1 MPCRRPALQFQTEG
15 PVSVHL
21 VNHHHGQPDSL
32 VYRLPAALKLGVA
45 LVIIVATVLA
55 PIQWLAWF
63 IGVAVLLVLA
73 AGLSRLPLF
82 FLFRRLL
89 VLSPFVLGVVLVNVF
104 QPAGRDR
111 WLAVAIKS
119 VFCLLTVILVS
130 NTTPFSQILRVLK
143 SIRVPALLI
152 TTLALMHRYLFVLMD
167 ESERMRRARASRTF
181 TRGRRF
187 HWNTLATVVGQLFIR
202 ASERAERIYDAM
214 CARGWK

>member
-1 MPCRRPALQFQTEG
+1 
-15 PVSVHL
+15 VSVHL

-55 PIQWLAWF
+55 PIQWRAWF
-63 IGVAVLLVLA
+63 IGVAMLLVLT
-73 AGLSRLPLF
+73 AGLSGLPLF

-89 VLSPFVLGVVLVNVF
+89 VLSPFVLGVVLVNAF

-111 WLAVAIKS
+111 WLAVAVKS
-119 VFCLLTVILVS
+119 VLCLLAVILVS